1 MTPRG
6 RWHRLPRDPST
17 TRQVRTWAR
26 AMLTPGAAAVL
37 DTETTGLGDDARI
50 VDIGV
55 VDAATGIV
63 LLSTLVNPGQPI
75 PAEATAIH
83 HIADADVVDAP
94 SWGQV
99 LSDLEATLGF
109 REIVAYHAAFDRAR
123 VVGEC
128 AAHLRRSAEL
138 LRPDRWHCLLE
149 ARSKWLSTTRRLPL
163 TGPHR
168 AAGDAL
174 AARDLLVHMSRG
186 RGAQLMSHRMI
197 GVLWTAVTRVDLS
210 GDQHGNLGL
219 DNPRPGPTP
228 PRGVPGEARV

>member
-17 TRQVRTWAR
+17 TRQLRTWAR

-63 LLSTLVNPGQPI
+63 LLSTLVNPGRPI
-75 PAEATAIH
+75 PAEATAVH

-109 REIVAYHAAFDRAR
+109 REIVAYHARFRPCSGRRR
-123 VVGEC
+123 V
-128 AAHLRRSAEL
+128 RRSSPSIGGIAASGPVAL
-138 LRPDRWHCLLE
+138 SAGGQIDVVVDHPPVATDRPP
-149 ARSKWLSTTRRLPL
+149 SRR
-163 TGPHR
+163 R
-168 AAGDAL
+168 
-174 AARDLLVHMSRG
+174 
-186 RGAQLMSHRMI
+186 
-197 GVLWTAVTRVDLS
+197 
-210 GDQHGNLGL
+210 
-219 DNPRPGPTP
+219 
-228 PRGVPGEARV
+228 